1 MARALKSASRPRKS
15 KTNHGFS
22 VYKYSPKKTLLT
34 FLKLIMQKGKGAE
47 RNVAEFRNVSF
58 RHRCFY
64 LFFQMPPSVLTKD
77 QSEL

>member
-1 MARALKSASRPRKS
+1 
-15 KTNHGFS
+15 
-22 VYKYSPKKTLLT
+22 
-34 FLKLIMQKGKGAE
+34 MQKGKGAE

-58 RHRCFY
+58 RHQCFY